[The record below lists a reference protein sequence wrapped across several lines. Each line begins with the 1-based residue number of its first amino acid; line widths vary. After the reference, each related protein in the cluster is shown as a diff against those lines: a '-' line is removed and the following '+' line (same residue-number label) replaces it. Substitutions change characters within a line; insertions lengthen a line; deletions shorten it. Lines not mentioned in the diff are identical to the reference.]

1 MKTINPNIFR
11 QYDIRGIVGEEI
23 DEDFAKLLGK
33 AFGTFSKKKG
43 KNQVIVGCDNRFSSP
58 SLKKSLISGLL
69 STGCDILDIG
79 TVTTPMFYYSRILYN
94 INPGII
100 VTASHNPAE
109 YNGFKIGFG
118 PGTIYGEQILELKE
132 IMADDNFESGQGN
145 LYNADP
151 ADSYIDMICSRI
163 SLPKKLRVGIDCGNG
178 TASLF
183 AEELFSRLGIE
194 VYPIY
199 CNSDPTFPNHF
210 PDPVQPENLEDLK
223 KLVLKNNLDLGVGF
237 DGDGDRIGVVD
248 DKGKV
253 IYGDMLMILF
263 WREILPKFPDTPV
276 IIEVK
281 CSEAL
286 VDEVKKLGGKPE
298 FYKTGHS
305 LIKAKMRETGAVFTG
320 EMSGHM
326 FFADEYYGY
335 DDAFYAAA
343 RLFRILANTDKKMSE
358 LLNDVPCYYSTPE
371 IRLSCPDDE
380 KHAKVENVKNYFNG
394 IYPIIEVDGARI
406 IFPDGWGLVR
416 CSNTSPKLIVRCE
429 SKTEKGLEKI
439 KQEIKNALNVSI

>member
-1 MKTINPNIFR
+1 MKTINPHIFR

-23 DEDFAKLLGK
+23 NEDFAKLLGK
-33 AFGTFSKKKG
+33 AFGTYSKERG
-43 KNQVIVGCDNRFSSP
+43 EDQVIVGCDNRLSSP
-58 SLKKSLISGLL
+58 ALKKSLISGLL

-79 TVTTPMFYYSRILYN
+79 TVTTPIFYYSRILYN

-100 VTASHNPAE
+100 VTASHNPAQF
-109 YNGFKIGFG
+109 NGFKIGFG
-118 PGTIYGEQILELKE
+118 PGTIYGKQIQELKE
-132 IMADDNFESGQGN
+132 MMIRGDFELGQGN
-145 LYNADP
+145 IYDADP
-151 ADSYIDMICSRI
+151 SDSYIDMICSKI

-183 AEELFSRLGIE
+183 AEELFSRLGLE

-223 KLVLKNNLDLGVGF
+223 QLVLENNLDLGVGF

-248 DKGKV
+248 DKGN
-253 IYGDMLMILF
+253 IIFGDMLMILF

-281 CSEAL
+281 CSQAL

-343 RLFRILANTDKKMSE
+343 RLFRILANTEKKMSE
-358 LLNDVPCYYSTPE
+358 LLADVSHYYSTPE
-371 IRLSCPDDE
+371 IRVPCPDEE
-380 KHAKVENVKNYFNG
+380 KNEKVMRVKNYFKEK
-394 IYPIIEVDGARI
+394 YPIIDIDGARV
-406 IFPDGWGLVR
+406 IFPYGWGLVR
-416 CSNTSPKLIVRCE
+416 CSNTSPKLIIRCE
-429 SKTEKGLEKI
+429 SKTRDGLENI
-439 KQEIKNALNVSI
+439 KQEIKKALNTS

>member
-43 KNQVIVGCDNRFSSP
+43 ENQVIVGCDNRLSSP

-118 PGTIYGEQILELKE
+118 PGTIYGKQILKLKE
-132 IMADDNFESGQGN
+132 IMTENNFESGQGN
-145 LYNADP
+145 IYNADP
-151 ADSYIDMICSRI
+151 ADSYIDMICSKI

-183 AEELFSRLGIE
+183 AEELFSRLGVE

-237 DGDGDRIGVVD
+237 DGDGDRIGVID

-305 LIKAKMRETGAVFTG
+305 LIKAKMRETGAIFTG

-343 RLFRILANTDKKMSE
+343 RLLRILANTDKKMSE
-358 LLNDVPCYYSTPE
+358 LLDDVPHYYSTPE
-371 IRLSCPDDE
+371 IRISCPDDE
-380 KHAKVENVKNYFNG
+380 KYAKVESVRNYFNG
-394 IYPIIEVDGARI
+394 VYPIIKVDGARI
-406 IFPDGWGLVR
+406 LFPDGWGLVR
-416 CSNTSPKLIVRCE
+416 CSNTSPKLIIRCE

-439 KQEIKNALNVSI
+439 KQEIKNALNVSN